1 MGFERATRSSETR
14 RIPLLCDPALRDRIA
29 RYILRA
35 GPEREAQEAEADR
48 VRSMFRLFAETL
60 DPSVLRQQLGDDALD
75 GVTHIT
81 IRGLSGEQFAAASDA
96 AALAHDR
103 YPAVPL
109 RTLVEAEYMRAGLVS
124 IDSFDEVRGP
134 TGYPVEVLYAAGG
147 IGREWPQVRAEVAAR
162 IDAWSHLGKPA
173 GSSSAPS
180 SGEPMPS
187 DAGRTSLSVTDPAE
201 E

>member
-1 MGFERATRSSETR
+1 MGFQRATRANETKR
-14 RIPLLCDPALRDRIA
+14 LPLLCDPELRDRVA
-29 RYILRA
+29 RYILRV

-48 VRSMFRLFAETL
+48 VRSVFRLFGETL
-60 DPSVLRQQLGDDALD
+60 DPSVLHQLGDDILD
-75 GVTHIT
+75 GVTHVT
-81 IRGLSGEQFAAASDA
+81 IRGLSGEQFAAATDA
-96 AALAHDR
+96 AALAHDEQ
-103 YPAVPL
+103 PAVPL
-109 RTLVEAEYMRAGLVS
+109 RTLVEAEYIRAGLVS
-124 IDSFDEVRGP
+124 IDSFGETRGP

-147 IGREWPQVRAEVAAR
+147 IGRQWPQVRAEVAAR

-187 DAGRTSLSVTDPAE
+187 DAGHTYPSVTAPAE